1 MMTYEEALGF
11 IHGAT
16 RVGAR
21 DGFARMERMLEILGN
36 PHHKL
41 KFIHVAGTN
50 GKGST
55 ATMTA
60 NILTRAGYRTGLFI
74 SPYVVDFRE
83 RIQLNGRLIPKE
95 ELAAAVEALQPAF
108 AQVKAEIAECT
119 EFETVTLIA
128 LWWYARQGC
137 DYVVLEAGIGGRSD
151 KTNVIPAPAVA
162 VLTSISFDHTHIL
175 GSTLAAI
182 ADNKSGI
189 IKPGCRAALYCD
201 LPA

>member
-60 NILTRAGYRTGLFI
+60 SVLRFTPSNRIMTPEIKAKRSAVPRSGSMKMSAMGSRIAPNRGSNSFRPLF
-74 SPYVVDFRE
+74 
-83 RIQLNGRLIPKE
+83 
-95 ELAAAVEALQPAF
+95 
-108 AQVKAEIAECT
+108 
-119 EFETVTLIA
+119 
-128 LWWYARQGC
+128 
-137 DYVVLEAGIGGRSD
+137 
-151 KTNVIPAPAVA
+151 
-162 VLTSISFDHTHIL
+162 
-175 GSTLAAI
+175 
-182 ADNKSGI
+182 
-189 IKPGCRAALYCD
+189 
-201 LPA
+201 